1 MDFAAE
7 AKNLFEQGYNSSQ
20 AVFTAGS
27 QQLGLSR
34 ETARNRPGAFDQCPE
49 YVRIA
54 AQLAADELDRL
65 NPQSPA

>member
-27 QQLGLSR
+27 QQLGSPWKP
-34 ETARNRPGAFDQCPE
+34 PGIGPAPSTS
-49 YVRIA
+49 VPSTSA
-54 AQLAADELDRL
+54 
-65 NPQSPA
+65 SPPNSPPMNSTD